1 MRQHNMW
8 GAGIGCSLVVA
19 VGLGVM
25 GCSHNQPMKAEAR
38 QAVNQTRGLCPTDL
52 NQAQMIVR
60 EGPDEVAVAFRS
72 PDETKIEE
80 ISRRAAE
87 IGEALAS
94 VHPAINDSG
103 ELIQHTPASKPEL
116 RELADPGGGRGVE
129 LVFRPAP
136 GQKTTLLANLNDH
149 ERMWRRGECP
159 IMTDESVKS
168 HETKKWSRVDR

>member
-1 MRQHNMW
+1 MRQRSIW
-8 GAGIGCSLVVA
+8 EGSIGCSLVVA
-19 VGLGVM
+19 AALGNM

-38 QAVNQTRGLCPTDL
+38 QTVTQTRGLCPTDV

-60 EGPDEVAVAFRS
+60 EGPDQVAVAFRS

-94 VHPAINDSG
+94 VHPAVNARG

-136 GQKTTLLANLNDH
+136 DQKATLLANLNDH
-149 ERMWRRGECP
+149 ERMWRQGECP
-159 IMTDESVKS
+159 IMTDESVKAY
-168 HETKKWSRVDR
+168 ETKKWSRVDR